1 MVREAFLLCH
11 RLLCMIHTWPS
22 SSGIFHITA
31 IRLGLAGA
39 DPAPPSVPSHLPRS
53 ENPGSEKTVSKGN
66 VRTKTPPPDPSS
78 IARDPRK
85 YSPVPETRPLFM
97 CGSPVATFLSRDH
110 ITQILF
116 PQWKYVLRVFSTGPF
131 HYITRVSFHTS
142 HWDKHTTFLTFF
154 SRKNIKFTYPWSLIY
169 SLENVAN

>member
-1 MVREAFLLCH
+1 MLVIQEFKVASEETKYRNRGGQGCFFAL
-11 RLLCMIHTWPS
+11 S
-22 SSGIFHITA
+22 SFALYDSHLTFKQWNFHITA

-39 DPAPPSVPSHLPRS
+39 DPALPSVPSHLSRS
-53 ENPGSEKTVSKGN
+53 ENPWSEKTVPKGN
-66 VRTKTPPPDPSS
+66 VRTKIPPSQDPSS

-116 PQWKYVLRVFSTGPF
+116 PQ
-131 HYITRVSFHTS
+131 
-142 HWDKHTTFLTFF
+142 
-154 SRKNIKFTYPWSLIY
+154 
-169 SLENVAN
+169 